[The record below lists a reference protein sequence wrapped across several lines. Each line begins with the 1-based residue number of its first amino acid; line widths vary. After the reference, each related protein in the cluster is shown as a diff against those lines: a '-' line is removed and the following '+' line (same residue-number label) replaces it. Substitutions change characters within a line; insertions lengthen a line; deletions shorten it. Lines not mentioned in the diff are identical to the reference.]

1 MLVDDIR
8 SQRMTAMKARD
19 SVTKTLLTTL
29 LGELESIAKRT
40 QCDITDDMV
49 VKACKKFIS
58 GNNEVIEAGVKL
70 NLELPNLEAENVL
83 LETFIPKQL
92 TEDELR
98 AIIVE
103 MDASHLGEIMQKLK
117 ANYDGIY
124 DGKLAS
130 TIARDILA

>member
-1 MLVDDIR
+1 MLIEDIR
-8 SQRMTAMKARD
+8 TQRMAAMKARD
-19 SVTKTLLTTL
+19 AVTKTLLTTL
-29 LGELESIAKRT
+29 LGELESIAKRI

-49 VKACKKFIS
+49 VKAAKKFIS
-58 GNNEVIEAGVKL
+58 GNDEVIEAGAKVGV
-70 NLELPNLEAENVL
+70 ECPNLVAENVL

-103 MDASHLGEIMQKLK
+103 MDGSNLGEIMQQLK
-117 ANYDGIY
+117 AKYDGIY

-130 TIARDILA
+130 IIAREVLA

>member
-1 MLVDDIR
+1 MPI
-8 SQRMTAMKARD
+8 K
-19 SVTKTLLTTL
+19 K
-29 LGELESIAKRT
+29 IAKELG
-40 QCDITDDMV
+40 
-49 VKACKKFIS
+49 IS
-58 GNNEVIEAGVKL
+58 IQTSFDWRHKIL
-70 NLELPNLEAENVL
+70 SPLSQ
-83 LETFIPKQL
+83 FIPKQL